1 MTNTTQIRSYS
12 AMIVEDSRLGRVEL
26 KSQLTHIYNITLV
39 AEAENLAQARE
50 ALAQHQIDVIF
61 LDINLPDGNGFDL
74 LTELLPA
81 PKVIFTTAFEQYALD
96 AFENNAVDYLLKP
109 ITQTRLAQAC
119 EKLSL
124 SLALEETKALAASPM
139 TMEARFFVKDGT
151 QCWLIPLSNV
161 ERFEAMGNY
170 TQVHFEDKHPM
181 LNRTLAQI
189 EKRLPQDHFFRIS
202 RSFIVQLDKITAVQP
217 CSSGALELTMESGA
231 KVEVSRRQTSLFKG
245 RFAL

>member
-1 MTNTTQIRSYS
+1 MTTTTQTRSYS
-12 AMIVEDSRLGRVEL
+12 AIIVEDSRLGRVEL
-26 KSQLTHIYNITLV
+26 KSQLTQIPNITLV
-39 AEAENLAQARE
+39 AEAENLAQARD
-50 ALAQHQIDVIF
+50 ALTKHHIDVIF

-81 PKVIFTTAFEQYALD
+81 PRVIFTTAFEQYALD

-124 SLALEETKALAASPM
+124 SFALEETKSSVASPM
-139 TMEARFFVKDGT
+139 TMEERFFVKDGT
-151 QCWLIPLSNV
+151 QCWLIPLSKV

-189 EKRLPQDHFFRIS
+189 EKRLPDSHFFRVS

-231 KVEVSRRQTSLFKG
+231 EVEVSRRQTSLFKG
-245 RFAL
+245 RFAI

>member
-1 MTNTTQIRSYS
+1 MTSVTQTRSYN

-26 KSQLTHIYNITLV
+26 KSQLAQIPNISLV
-39 AEAENLAQARE
+39 AEAENLVQARD

-96 AFENNAVDYLLKP
+96 AFDNNAVDYLLKP

-119 EKLSL
+119 EKLTL
-124 SLALEETKALAASPM
+124 SLALEETTPSKTAPM
-139 TMEARFFVKDGT
+139 TMEERFFVKDGT

-170 TQVHFEDKHPM
+170 TCVHFEGKHPM
-181 LNRTLAQI
+181 LNKTLAQI
-189 EKRLPQDHFFRIS
+189 EKRLPDRHFFRVS
-202 RSFIVQLDKITAVQP
+202 RSYIVQLDKVATVQP
-217 CSSGALELTMESGA
+217 CSSGALELSMESGA